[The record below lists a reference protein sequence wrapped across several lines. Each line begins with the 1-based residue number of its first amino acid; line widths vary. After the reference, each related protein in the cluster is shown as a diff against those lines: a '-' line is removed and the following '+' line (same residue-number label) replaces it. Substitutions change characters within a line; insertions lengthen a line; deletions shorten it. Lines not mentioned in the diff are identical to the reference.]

1 MDLTSVDHHVLSRQS
16 FIPIEDRASHK
27 LIKADIRIDWQLRE
41 KFWDWC
47 QDANIHIEYQG
58 TLQVAALTHRT
69 RAEWDDVW
77 RIENDAQRTWAIL
90 RWL

>member
-1 MDLTSVDHHVLSRQS
+1 MDITSVDHHVYSRHDRQQSRLLSHQ
-16 FIPIEDRASHK
+16 
-27 LIKADIRIDWQLRE
+27 LTKADIRIDWQLRE

-90 RWL
+90 RWQ